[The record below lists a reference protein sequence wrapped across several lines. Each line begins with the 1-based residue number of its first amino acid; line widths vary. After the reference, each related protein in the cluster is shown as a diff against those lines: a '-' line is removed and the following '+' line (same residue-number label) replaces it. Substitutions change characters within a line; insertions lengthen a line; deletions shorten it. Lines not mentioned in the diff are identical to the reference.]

1 MGIKKINSLITEKN
15 KYLNNRIQIS
25 KFKNSIIGVDLYN
38 FLYKALYNND
48 NIIEYFIK
56 QINIFF
62 KNNIL
67 PVYIFDGN
75 NIIEKYKIIN
85 KRKEKKIKIKNRIQ
99 RLKELKNQFNENYQ
113 KIIDDKI
120 HKLQKNLIYISDD
133 DIIKLKELFNIA
145 KIPYIYFENYEA
157 DLILSQ
163 LSKKKIVDYVLS
175 DDFDI
180 LVYGSINLLKNF
192 SFTFETVQY
201 YNLENILKNLKYTHE
216 QFLTLGCLFGS
227 DYSNKLI
234 GYSYDNIV
242 DLVNKYKNIT
252 NISNFI
258 NLKDKKSINN
268 LYEIKNAINIFS
280 KKLKDE
286 EIIYIK
292 NKIKK
297 KFIDSTI
304 LINFLNKE
312 IVTYNIFKKK
322 FINQCIKFNSINALY
337 ISAD

>member
-1 MGIKKINSLITEKN
+1 MGIKKINNLITEKN
-15 KYLNNRIQIS
+15 KYLNKRIQIS
-25 KFKNSIIGVDLYN
+25 KFKNSFIGVDLYN

-67 PVYIFDGN
+67 PVYVFDGN
-75 NIIEKYKIIN
+75 NIIEKNKIII
-85 KRKEKKIKIKNRIQ
+85 KRKEKKIKIKNRIE
-99 RLKELKNQFNENYQ
+99 RLIKLKNQFSENYQ
-113 KIIDDKI
+113 KIIDEKI
-120 HKLQKNLIYISDD
+120 RKLKKNLIYIKNE
-133 DIIKLKELFNIA
+133 DINKLKELFNITN
-145 KIPYIYFENYEA
+145 IPYIYYDNYEA

-163 LSKKKIVDYVLS
+163 LSKNKIVDYVLS

-180 LVYGSINLLKNF
+180 LVYGSVNLLKSF
-192 SFTFETVQY
+192 SFTYETVQY
-201 YNLENILKNLKYTHE
+201 YNLEKILKDMNYTYE

-234 GYSYDNIV
+234 GYNYNDIIE
-242 DLVNKYKNIT
+242 LVNKFKNIQ
-252 NISNFI
+252 NISKFI
-258 NLKDKKSINN
+258 NNNDKKTINN
-268 LYEIKNAINIFS
+268 LNDIKKAINIFS
-280 KKLKDE
+280 KKINDE
-286 EIIYIK
+286 EITIIK

-297 KFIDSTI
+297 KFIDSND

-337 ISAD
+337 ISGD